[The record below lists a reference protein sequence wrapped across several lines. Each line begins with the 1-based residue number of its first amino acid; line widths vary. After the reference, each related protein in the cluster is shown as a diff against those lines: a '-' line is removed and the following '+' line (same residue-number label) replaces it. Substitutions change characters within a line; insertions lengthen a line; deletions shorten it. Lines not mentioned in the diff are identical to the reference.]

1 MDLSKIL
8 VLLAVVHMFFI
19 VRYCVGSIVRNA
31 KKSTAEYTAWL
42 VAVVLLPIIG
52 YLIYLRWNRKLSS

>member
-31 KKSTAEYTAWL
+31 KKSTAEYCMVGCSSTGAYNR
-42 VAVVLLPIIG
+42 LLDLLALG
-52 YLIYLRWNRKLSS
+52 